1 MKNDANDDERLDNG
15 ENGEVNESV
24 QTVSKGDEDNKN
36 KESVNSFSDEDGLR
50 AAIKA
55 EDNSLKDDSLDD
67 DREFLKYLKFCK
79 KAKELGL
86 NEPSFTTIYHDGI
99 HIKNSD
105 IKNSGNISGKDQT
118 VHSNNFNHDTTSDEE
133 KADSNILDNE
143 ECESIELI
151 FDGCDDLKKR
161 SFMMALTTLNGCNY
175 RVVAEASERLQAII
189 QPKIQ
194 ENTISTTP
202 TSLKVDVTEKKR
214 SQWLKD
220 IFAYLNESYELTE
233 YGKSRINTVSFSS
246 DEAPSTLLYHIW
258 LEYDDYARAIIQWLF
273 ELAEHSD
280 VEVRLRAAVSVGQ
293 LAIYEF
299 RPIREQVLSAWAKSN
314 TKAVQRLS
322 ALALA
327 VVAYNDDEE
336 VSVQSVNL
344 LHHWSSLHN
353 SPRLQWTAIAAYGGY
368 IGLLFPQ
375 QALDNLTIIAQS
387 GSSELFPDIVRA
399 ISNLFDAGQQI
410 SGLHSLVLNTLRQW
424 IEQSNK
430 KNIHKLGLIAFW
442 GIMRDSWIVKEESR
456 LPALLWLAK
465 ENQDSEELVIYC
477 LRKALALQLTQ
488 DLMISEILDWL
499 KLVDKEQVFYNTLAR
514 IVFFLA
520 KDGTEKEQARI
531 CHYLNKWSK
540 DSETATKILNL
551 IYR

>member
-1 MKNDANDDERLDNG
+1 MKNDASNDERLDNG
-15 ENGEVNESV
+15 ENGEINESV
-24 QTVSKGDEDNKN
+24 QAVSKENEDNKN
-36 KESVNSFSDEDGLR
+36 KESVNSFSDEDGLK

-55 EDNSLKDDSLDD
+55 EDNSVKDDSLDD
-67 DREFLKYLKFCK
+67 DREFLKYLQFCR

-86 NEPSFTTIYHDGI
+86 NEPSFTTIYQGGI
-99 HIKNSD
+99 HIKDSD
-105 IKNSGNISGKDQT
+105 IKNSGNFVGNDQT
-118 VHSNNFNHDTTSDEE
+118 VHSSNPNEDEISE
-133 KADSNILDNE
+133 GKNDGKILDNE
-143 ECESIELI
+143 KSESIESI
-151 FDGCDDLKKR
+151 FDRCDDLKKC

-175 RVVAEASERLQAII
+175 RVVLEASEKLQAII
-189 QPKIQ
+189 QSQIK
-194 ENTISTTP
+194 EDTISTTP

-220 IFAYLNESYELTE
+220 IFAYLNEGYELTE

-246 DEAPSTLLYHIW
+246 EEAPSTLLYHIW

-280 VEVRLRAAVSVGQ
+280 VEVRLRVAVSVGQ

-299 RPIREQVLSAWAKSN
+299 RPIREQVLSVWAKSN
-314 TKAVQRLS
+314 TKAIQRLS

-327 VVAYNDDEE
+327 VVAYNDNEE
-336 VSVQSVNL
+336 VSLQSVNL

-368 IGLLFPQ
+368 IGLLFPR

-399 ISNLFDAGQQI
+399 ISNLFDSGQQI

-424 IEQSNK
+424 IEQSNQ

-442 GIMRDSWIVKEESR
+442 GIMRDSWIVKEKTR
-456 LPALLWLAK
+456 LPTLLLLA
-465 ENQDSEELVIYC
+465 EQSQDSEDLVIYC
-477 LRKALALQLTQ
+477 LERV
-488 DLMISEILDWL
+488 I
-499 KLVDKEQVFYNTLAR
+499 N
-514 IVFFLA
+514 
-520 KDGTEKEQARI
+520 
-531 CHYLNKWSK
+531 
-540 DSETATKILNL
+540 
-551 IYR
+551 